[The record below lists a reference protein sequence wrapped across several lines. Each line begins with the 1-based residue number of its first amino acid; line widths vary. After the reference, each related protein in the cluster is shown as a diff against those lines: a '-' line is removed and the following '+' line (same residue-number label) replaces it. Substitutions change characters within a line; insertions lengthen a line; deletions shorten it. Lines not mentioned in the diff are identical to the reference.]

1 MSGTDSPVFRQ
12 SSPIFVDTCDLYVRI
27 VAGRWRGRT
36 IKAPA
41 DDRVRPTADRVREAW
56 MSILQPEIP
65 GARVVD
71 LFAGSGALGLE
82 ALSRGAVHCDF
93 VEIATRSL
101 SALRANADKLG
112 AGDAGHIVRGDA
124 LKFVERLP
132 AGAYDIAFADPP
144 YGLNLAVRVAE
155 RWREVPFAAVLSV
168 EHAARESMPE
178 GGDTRRY
185 GDTGITIYRAGD
197 F

>member
-1 MSGTDSPVFRQ
+1 
-12 SSPIFVDTCDLYVRI
+12 
-27 VAGRWRGRT
+27 
-36 IKAPA
+36 
-41 DDRVRPTADRVREAW
+41 

-82 ALSRGAVHCDF
+82 ALSRGAAHCDF
-93 VEIATRSL
+93 VEIATPSL
-101 SALRANADKLG
+101 SALRANAEKLG

-124 LKFVERLP
+124 LKFVERLA

-144 YGLNLAVRVAE
+144 YGLALATRVAE
-155 RWREVPFAAVLSV
+155 RWLEVSFASVLGV
-168 EHAARESMPE
+168 EHSAREQMPE

-185 GDTGITIYRAGD
+185 GDTGITIYRAR
-197 F
+197 